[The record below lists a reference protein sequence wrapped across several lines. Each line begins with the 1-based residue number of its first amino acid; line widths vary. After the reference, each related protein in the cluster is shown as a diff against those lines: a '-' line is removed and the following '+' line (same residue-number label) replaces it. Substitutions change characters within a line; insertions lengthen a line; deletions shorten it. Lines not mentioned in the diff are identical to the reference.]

1 MITSDDIELLRE
13 YVQFRSEEAFATL
26 VSRHINLV
34 YSVALRHV
42 ANRHQAEEI
51 SQAVFMIL
59 AGKAGGFRQ
68 GTVLSGWLYH
78 TARLTAANY
87 VRSEIRRA
95 HREQETYMQSLSDAP
110 EADTWAQVAP
120 WLDAAMAEL
129 NEKDRNAIVLRFF
142 DSKSFQEVGAS
153 LGTNEDAAK
162 MRVSRAVEK
171 LRKLLAHKGVALS
184 TAVLCGAVSAHSVQ
198 AAPIGLAATVSA
210 SVLQGA
216 TASAAT
222 LTLFNTTLKIMAWT
236 KAKIATALALGAL
249 LVAGTGTVTVNQ
261 ILEHRTYPW
270 QAQGINSATLNQV
283 PPQVRVVPTKFPQ
296 FAGWGMTGS
305 DKILG
310 IGQTPRTM
318 LGLAYGVTSPY
329 RIVSSLNLPEDKYDF
344 IANLPQNS
352 LQALQREVK
361 RKFGVSASHET
372 RQTDVLRLAVKNAQ
386 APGLMPSLSEGGS
399 ARSGAGQFSC
409 VNQPLSCLTSMLE
422 NYFHIPVVDNT
433 GLQGRFNIDLA
444 WDQRDFEHQNP
455 DALKQALLDE
465 LGLELSRA
473 KEPVE
478 MLVVQQAK

>member
-1 MITSDDIELLRE
+1 MIRSEDIELLRE
-13 YVQFRSEEAFATL
+13 YVRSRSEEAFATL

-59 AGKAGGFRQ
+59 ARKAGSFRK

-87 VRSEIRRA
+87 VRSESRRA

-110 EADTWAQVAP
+110 EADPWAQVAP

-142 DSKSFQEVGAS
+142 DSKSFQEVGVS
-153 LGTNEDAAK
+153 LGTNEGAAK
-162 MRVSRAVEK
+162 MRVNRAVEK

-184 TAVLCGAVSAHSVQ
+184 AAILCGAVSAHSVQ

-216 TASAAT
+216 TVSAST
-222 LTLFNTTLKIMAWT
+222 LTLINTTLKIMAWT
-236 KAKIATALALGAL
+236 KAKIAAAVGVAVL
-249 LVAGTGTVTVNQ
+249 LVAGTGTVTVKE
-261 ILEHRTYPW
+261 IREHWTYPW
-270 QAQGINSATLNQV
+270 QARNINTATLNQV
-283 PPQVRVVPTKFPQ
+283 PPQVRIVPTKFPQ
-296 FAGWGMTGS
+296 FAGWGMNN

-310 IGQTPRTM
+310 IGQTPRTI
-318 LGLAYGVTSPY
+318 LGLAFGVTSPY
-329 RIVSSLNLPEDKYDF
+329 RVVSSLNLPEDKYDF

-352 LQALQREVK
+352 LQTLQEEVK

-372 RQTDVLRLAVKNAQ
+372 RQTDVLRLTMKNAE
-386 APGLMPSLSEGGS
+386 AAGLRPSLSEGGS

-409 VNQPLSCLTSMLE
+409 VNQPLTCLTAFLE
-422 NYFHIPVVDNT
+422 SYFHVPVVDNT

-444 WDQRDFEHQNP
+444 WDQPDFEHQNP